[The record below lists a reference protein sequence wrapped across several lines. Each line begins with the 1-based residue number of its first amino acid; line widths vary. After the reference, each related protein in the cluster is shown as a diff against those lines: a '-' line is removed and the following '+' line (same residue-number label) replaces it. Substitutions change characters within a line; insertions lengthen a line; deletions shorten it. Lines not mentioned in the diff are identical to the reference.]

1 MKGGRDGSGNPERKR
16 KKIGDKKTGTQKFL
30 SGFMGFLMMGGWLVI
45 VIVILAIIILIEKL
59 TK

>member
-1 MKGGRDGSGNPERKR
+1 MKAVTQSEKE
-16 KKIGDKKTGTQKFL
+16 KKLETKKTGMQKFL

-45 VIVILAIIILIEKL
+45 VIVILAIIILIERL